1 MLTLMKQEYFKVFKQ
16 NHLHW
21 WLLVTFAFP
30 IFIIGCFPIERMQ
43 TGILNLGQGI
53 IIVNFLGIIMTALI
67 ASQEFSYGTIRP
79 LLSRRFNRL
88 QVFISKILLI
98 ISVYVLLFLADFLG
112 TMVAKLF
119 FAPSFDF
126 SRQYGDPNG
135 NGWVVIYRT
144 VGETFLQMLF
154 IAGLVL
160 LVVNLVKSSGAAIA
174 LGVVMV
180 YGVPV
185 LTALSTFLLG
195 QLPWLKWGP
204 LQIFL
209 GIQNIGRLG
218 PQPDILYQ
226 ALGLTLEQL
235 VSTYVAY
242 IVIIYTLAYYIFRKR
257 SV

>member
-1 MLTLMKQEYFKVFKQ
+1 MLTLMKQEYFKAFKQ
-16 NHLHW
+16 NRLHW
-21 WLLVTFAFP
+21 WLLVVFAFP

-43 TGILNLGQGI
+43 TGILNLGQGLI
-53 IIVNFLGIIMTALI
+53 LVNFLGIILTALI
-67 ASQEFSYGTIRP
+67 ASQEFTYGTIRP
-79 LLSRRFNRL
+79 LLSRRFNRA
-88 QVFISKILLI
+88 QVFISKIVLLV
-98 ISVYVLLFLADFLG
+98 SVYVLLFLADFIG
-112 TMVAKLF
+112 TLIAKLI

-135 NGWVVIYRT
+135 NGWVVIFRT

-185 LTALSTFLLG
+185 LTSISTYLLQ
-195 QLPWLKWGP
+195 QLPFLKWGP
-204 LQIFL
+204 LQVFL
-209 GIQNIGRLG
+209 GIQNLGRLG
-218 PQPDILYQ
+218 PQPDVLYQ
-226 ALGLTLEQL
+226 ALGLTIEQL
-235 VSTYVAY
+235 VGAYVFY
-242 IVIIYTLAYYIFRKR
+242 LFIIYGGAYYIFRRR